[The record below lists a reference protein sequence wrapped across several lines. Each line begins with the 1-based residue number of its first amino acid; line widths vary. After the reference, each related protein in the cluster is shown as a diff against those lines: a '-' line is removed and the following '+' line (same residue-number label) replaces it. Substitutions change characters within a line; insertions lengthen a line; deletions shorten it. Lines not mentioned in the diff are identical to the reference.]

1 MARYKVA
8 NNPYQYIIYES
19 TECVE
24 FETVGKY
31 KYKVI
36 VDKNIWDEHLKNF
49 SWTAIMRGNR
59 IDIKTSINKQSRAIW
74 RIIVEYTYSELDYW
88 GSTIDHINNNT
99 LDNRFCNLRVFNT
112 SILNTTNI
120 SSKYTSD
127 DMQFIHLQAAG
138 YKVHYNIAGE
148 TFYKHFKFSDYK
160 SKNATLDAA
169 KKYRNE
175 EAIPNRE
182 RKIKEMIKKTR
193 DIEFE
198 RGLRDKL
205 KAGETDEVISILCKY
220 GINIQLERVEPCF

>member
-1 MARYKVA
+1 MARYKTA
-8 NNPYQYIIYES
+8 NNPYQYIIYEG

-36 VDKNIWDEHLKNF
+36 VNKNIWDEYLKNF

-59 IDIKTSINKQSRAIW
+59 IDVKTSISKQSKAIW
-74 RIIVEYTYSELDYW
+74 RVIVEYTYSELDYW

-99 LDNRFCNLRVFNT
+99 LDNRICNLRVYNT
-112 SILNTTNI
+112 SVLNTTNI
-120 SSKYTSD
+120 SSKYTDD
-127 DMQFIHLQAAG
+127 DMQFIHLQVAG

-148 TFYKHFKFSDYK
+148 TFYQHFKFSDYE
-160 SKNATLDAA
+160 SKDATLVAA

-205 KAGETDEVISILCKY
+205 KESEKDEVISILSKY
-220 GINIQLERVEPCF
+220 GIYVKET